1 MYAKATALWRLTL
14 PRMRP
19 LPYYCTMATVGKL
32 WLFGADADRLT
43 DGYAVATAESIS
55 TTKKKAEYGFG
66 KDENSV

>member
-1 MYAKATALWRLTL
+1 
-14 PRMRP
+14 
-19 LPYYCTMATVGKL
+19 MATVGKL